1 MKRTMIDDIS
11 RAPIADVLEEDSEHR
26 CMETKSMY
34 TKTKANVCFCR
45 KKQEC
50 LITRSTACAR
60 HTRILHGYITLT
72 ERRGAG
78 EVRPWPL
85 LLLEV
90 RRKVH
95 KKVNS

>member
-1 MKRTMIDDIS
+1 MCVF
-11 RAPIADVLEEDSEHR
+11 AE
-26 CMETKSMY
+26 
-34 TKTKANVCFCR
+34 